1 MDGSKGKMLG
11 STEDASSG
19 STQSGGATS
28 ADERVCYCGRP
39 MIVRTAHTDQNYG
52 RRFVS
57 CENWKIKRECGFFE
71 WLDPKMCE
79 HGRRVVS
86 RLKKWHDSLKEE
98 AKQCQTMVEVEVEKV
113 KGSMEVELSQYRK
126 DIEIGQIKLQ
136 AMKNNYQ
143 TIIVCSWIFF
153 AMYLFFFGIL

>member
-1 MDGSKGKMLG
+1 ML
-11 STEDASSG
+11 
-19 STQSGGATS
+19 Q
-28 ADERVCYCGRP
+28 
-39 MIVRTAHTDQNYG
+39 
-52 RRFVS
+52 
-57 CENWKIKRECGFFE
+57 IKRECGFFE

-136 AMKNNYQ
+136 AMKKNYQ

-153 AMYLFFFGIL
+153 AMYLFFLEYYNKCPYGRTIGRMTLP